1 MINSTVAKNG
11 YMKIGNALFMVILLI
26 GIILSCTKP
35 PDYPDEPVIAFGRL
49 TKTIIEQ
56 GNAGTRPDT
65 LELII
70 DFTDGDGDIGSDS
83 INVFLTDSRN
93 GAREIFRINP
103 IPKQGTGN
111 GISGEIMIKM
121 PNRVYFCCTFPN
133 TTNTCFPSKEYP
145 EDMVS
150 YKVQIK
156 DRAGNLSNEIETP
169 PITILCN

>member
-1 MINSTVAKNG
+1 MKLSKVLLLLVLVA
-11 YMKIGNALFMVILLI
+11 
-26 GIILSCTKP
+26 GIIVNCTKP
-35 PDYPDEPVIAFGRL
+35 PDYPDEPVITFERFSKSA
-49 TKTIIEQ
+49 IEQ

-65 LELII
+65 LQLVIG
-70 DFTDGDGDIGSDS
+70 FTDGDGDIGSDS

-121 PNRVYFCCTFPN
+121 PNRIYFCCTFPN
-133 TTNTCFPSKEYP
+133 TTNTCFPSTEYP
-145 EDMVS
+145 EDTVS
-150 YKVQIK
+150 YTVQIK
-156 DRAGNLSNEIETP
+156 DRAGNLSNKVQTT

>member
-1 MINSTVAKNG
+1 
-11 YMKIGNALFMVILLI
+11 MKVYQALLVVILLI

-35 PDYPDEPVIAFGRL
+35 PDYPDEPVITFERFS
-49 TKTIIEQ
+49 KTVIEQ

-65 LELII
+65 LELVIG
-70 DFTDGDGDIGSDS
+70 FTDGDGDIGSDS

-121 PNRVYFCCTFPN
+121 PNRIYFCCTFPN

-145 EDMVS
+145 EDTVS
-150 YKVQIK
+150 YSVQIK
-156 DRAGNLSNEIETP
+156 DRAGNLSNKVQTSAL
-169 PITILCN
+169 TILCN